1 MDIIKYTPGTG
12 NHSQR
17 YMFET
22 DKTQGRVAATMDSYT
37 IWVDKQLEQF
47 DLLWDAARE
56 IRSTLGHI
64 RNPNDIIDSFS
75 HLNLSVRLESL
86 PSVKGLRTLEKATG
100 KEIDW
105 TNLEQWI
112 KGAQDHVHGEL
123 EETAR
128 ACKLLK
134 IDVAG
139 LELDDAYTKIEEHPF
154 QRSYARAFGPNWQ
167 TTLSEIDRTYGLGTT
182 STTRILM
189 DREQFE
195 QAISSRQEIVQQ
207 NLDKLKEKQE
217 NLPAFRKSWSELDTG
232 ARMKTLQQYGLPQ
245 NPNADIYAYLEGAD
259 VRCTCPALNC
269 MDLSENDT
277 LPSLLETRCRF
288 PPQRFRRSGG
298 RHHLLSVWSGR
309 KASIVVKGVSYL
321 EFDDR
326 SSDAAGELRFYG
338 DAVSQVAEHET
349 PLQISSKLVSPN
361 SLFWQLQGQTEM
373 YRFLGSFADTIPD
386 ATKDETGTVIQDND
400 LGVEGSPPIART
412 PFPKHKNDMNINLD
426 GLREM
431 IRTSLDEARDDLW
444 QLRQDPASWHGRIK
458 RMAQGS
464 GSKELLTTLFSRV
477 DIFGN
482 LNQRIGAAIKQIG
495 SPLLT
500 EADEDT
506 MKIAACLDCALS
518 AAFEERLAHFRWIMP
533 PPAGSLTK
541 VGHQLLELIR
551 ENDPILRR
559 MGFSAVMRTID
570 REVVGGRSFPVAV
583 SQILSDLHVLAVCLE
598 ETESHHPSISDWVEY
613 FQMSNSFYVEQT
625 GRLRPWKE
633 MLEKAV
639 KAMEKAG
646 EYNFAG
652 GPQGFWRRL
661 DQQMGKVSRNN
672 DALEGV
678 FREIERDMPFRPGQS
693 APEAATEPM
702 VSVFSTAPKTEATA
716 TQLKRTRQ
724 RRGENQTQNPDRPAE
739 RSTQRTSCSS
749 SPSRLPCVKLPK
761 SDFWLSLRNGTQQT
775 FVWDDFCKAMCSI
788 GCSMESSG
796 GSAFRFVL
804 NDSKGGRIFSIG
816 YHKPHGESGETTLK
830 LGQARRLWLRRLE
843 GRVNLDW
850 T

>member
-1 MDIIKYTPGTG
+1 MDPYA
-12 NHSQR
+12 S
-17 YMFET
+17 
-22 DKTQGRVAATMDSYT
+22 
-37 IWVDKQLEQF
+37 WVEKQMKQF
-47 DLLWDAARE
+47 GLLWDTARE
-56 IRSTLGHI
+56 FRTAFRHI
-64 RNPNDIIDSFS
+64 GDPNEVVDAFS
-75 HLNLSVRLESL
+75 HLNRSARFESL
-86 PSVKGLRTLEKATG
+86 PSMEHFRELEKATG
-100 KEIDW
+100 KKIDW

-112 KGAQDHVHGEL
+112 KGAQGHVHGEL

-139 LELDDAYTKIEEHPF
+139 LGLDDAYTKIEEHPF

-167 TTLSEIDRTYGLGTT
+167 TRLSEIDRTFGLSIT
-182 STTRILM
+182 STNKILM
-189 DREQFE
+189 DREQFR
-195 QAISSRQEIVQQ
+195 QAISSRQEKVLQDFDM
-207 NLDKLKEKQE
+207 LRRKQKY
-217 NLPAFRKSWSELDTG
+217 LPAFRESWSELGTD
-232 ARMKTLQQYGLPQ
+232 ARMRILRQYGLPQ
-245 NPNADIYAYLEGAD
+245 TPNADIYAYLEGAD
-259 VRCTCPALNC
+259 IGNHPALNRI
-269 MDLSENDT
+269 DLSESDN
-277 LPSLLETRCRF
+277 LPSLLETRCRW

-298 RHHLLSVWSGR
+298 RHHLLSVWAGR
-309 KASIVVKGVSYL
+309 KAPIVVKGVSYL

-338 DAVSQVAEHET
+338 DAVSQVAEHDT

-386 ATKDETGTVIQDND
+386 ATKDEAGTVIQDND

-412 PFPKHKNDMNINLD
+412 SFPKHKSDMNINLD

-598 ETESHHPSISDWVEY
+598 EIESHHPSISDWVEY

-661 DQQMGKVSRNN
+661 DQQMGKASRNN

-678 FREIERDMPFRPGQS
+678 FREIERDMPFRPEQS

-702 VSVFSTAPKTEATA
+702 VSVFSKAPPPAATK
-716 TQLKRTRQ
+716 TQLRRTRQ
-724 RRGENQTQNPDRPAE
+724 RRGEDQTQNPDRPVE
-739 RSTQRTSCSS
+739 RSTQRPSCSS
-749 SPSRLPCVKLPK
+749 SPCRLPCVKLPE
-761 SDFWLSLRNGTQQT
+761 SDFWLSLRNDRRNGPQQT

-816 YHKPHGESGETTLK
+816 YHKPHGESDETTLN

-843 GRVNLDW
+843 RRANLDW